1 MSYLYFIFYCL
12 FFLTLV
18 RSTFIN
24 STIVTFLFHFI
35 LHFVRSTSDHRPS
48 YGYAIIC
55 ATKNALEV

>member
-35 LHFVRSTSDHRPS
+35 LHLVSAYCRT
-48 YGYAIIC
+48 
-55 ATKNALEV
+55 